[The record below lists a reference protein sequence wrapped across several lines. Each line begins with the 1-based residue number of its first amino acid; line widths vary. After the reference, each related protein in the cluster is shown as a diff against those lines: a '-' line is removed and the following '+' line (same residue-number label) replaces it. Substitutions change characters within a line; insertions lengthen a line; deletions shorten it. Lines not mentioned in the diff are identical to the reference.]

1 MMIDQHNLPFPCD
14 SIVDGNNIAD
24 PYAVALPVPPSTPES
39 QIFLQAMAAGLVTL
53 LQQNARGGHISAFAY
68 NLFSHNRYNNEFWMA
83 VISDAYDLAVK
94 IQTCNPNASQEQVV
108 AMAVRKYHQYAVAN
122 CVNHFPVLQQIV
134 NSQAVNNAITAANQF
149 KTESQQLDIQY
160 QRLSQQQ
167 NNNSMIGMTIPG
179 AGGQVNQPDL
189 ALAGG
194 SLIGGLAA
202 FGTSL
207 IQEDSPAAG
216 GWGRARRAPAGSVV
230 PENTAAQAEV
240 IQPVREAVKPEA
252 AQVIGAVGNDGKLSM
267 LNMSLTPR
275 RAARAP
281 DPDDDVA
288 GVTLSDDSV
297 APTPV
302 PRQPAAAATVV
313 DPVLEE
319 TSDPLT
325 DLGFE
330 EPKAPVAPAERQA
343 ALANEAANMAATN
356 LSTQKSRTVVIPLSL
371 RVLPDTLEEAI
382 DAIHAADMAEGL
394 ARIDDIETAIYAV
407 DENGEGEEAFG
418 TYLSENNQ
426 LVQVVHAND
435 KGWKTTDDQK
445 VRVVY
450 NPLKWHRAFVQ
461 SVTSENELYGPLVEG
476 FIPIEEGD
484 SMEYLDL
491 EIDPIERQKALTK
504 LDNGKQ
510 YIPLKGEVLEV
521 VPVERML
528 LSIGSNPSS
537 EKKDNKH
544 AEAARVEPRNKI
556 ASCTAARGKRKE
568 AISSCVELSNLVLNN
583 EVNYLAATVPATNG
597 FRVRHTAHG
606 KRLTVKPIG
615 EPIRY
620 LREQLAELMVL
631 VPSLAKQLD
640 RMIAVDVNRL
650 LEFSFGYSEVEITS
664 FTNDWN
670 DVVDHLLEIYS
681 DDTVNL
687 FQKAVNSKLGRW
699 VIIDTGDEI
708 IADGDCYCV
717 VTPAALEDLGVELLS
732 NDLGVITMSNNPNLA
747 DIMAKG
753 KAHGDNV
760 MVSPD
765 IYFMGRDGEIW
776 RAHESVFD
784 SSFSVLVRC

>member
-1 MMIDQHNLPFPCD
+1 MMIDQNNLPFPCD
-14 SIVDGNNIAD
+14 SIIDGNNIAD

-39 QIFLQAMAAGLVTL
+39 AIFLQAMAAGLITL

-108 AMAVRKYHQYAVAN
+108 AMAVRKYHAYAVAN

-167 NNNSMIGMTIPG
+167 NTNSMIGMTIPG
-179 AGGQVNQPDL
+179 AGGQTQQVDL
-189 ALAGG
+189 GLAGG

-207 IQEDSPAAG
+207 IQDEPTGNG
-216 GWGRARRAPAGSVV
+216 GWGRARRAPAGSAV
-230 PENTAAQAEV
+230 PAEPVAEV
-240 IQPVREAVKPEA
+240 VQPVREPVKQETA
-252 AQVIGAVGNDGKLSM
+252 HVIGSLDQSGKLSM

-281 DPDDDVA
+281 DPDDSPA
-288 GVTLSDDSV
+288 TVTLNDDSV
-297 APTPV
+297 VPTPTA
-302 PRQPAAAATVV
+302 RQPAATTVT
-313 DPVLEE
+313 DPLLVE
-319 TSDPLT
+319 TNDPLT

-330 EPKAPVAPAERQA
+330 EPTAPVAPTEQRA
-343 ALANEAANMAATN
+343 APASEEPVKQRAHTSA
-356 LSTQKSRTVVIPLSL
+356 QKARTMVIPLSL
-371 RVLPDTLEEAI
+371 RVLPDTLEEAV

-394 ARIDDIETAIYAV
+394 ARIDDIECAIYVV
-407 DENGEGEEAFG
+407 DEAGEGEAAFG

-484 SMEYLDL
+484 SMDYMDL
-491 EIDPIERQKALTK
+491 EIDPIERTKALAR
-504 LDNGKQ
+504 LNNGKQ

-544 AEAARVEPRNKI
+544 AEAARVETRNKI
-556 ASCTAARGKRKE
+556 ASCSAARGKRKE

-670 DVVDHLLEIYS
+670 DVVDHLLEIYA

-732 NDLGVITMSNNPNLA
+732 NDLGVITMSNSPNLV

-753 KAHGDNV
+753 KANADNV